1 MTPAHERDHLD
12 RAASAF
18 EAQPAAVRDRWT
30 RALDHVDN
38 ARVYDAFLEFNEL
51 LKTPGLDPVTKTHAQ
66 LQAVRCL
73 RDAPVE
79 RVKTELALIEPHD
92 AYQTIVL
99 DYRLGWLMRHRL
111 ASLTAALQYFDRVRE
126 EARRLG
132 TRPWEIAAL
141 LQKSATLMAQG
152 AWEQS
157 IEVCMRVY
165 NLSRR
170 NGLVE
175 YIPKA
180 LMNKGYALVQL
191 GKQQQGE
198 EQLQKA
204 YELACRNELAPE
216 QGIALHMLAQV
227 YHHDFKFFGLA
238 LEYYEQARAVFDEVP
253 IWPSVVERIDEDMAS
268 AQSELAELDLA
279 KILGPIPIARLRQ
292 EYLTSRQPDAVGE
305 PDRPDAA
312 GDPPQHQQ
320 LATRAGYKRERR
332 MGPGPRPALACKR
345 GCVKATG

>member
-1 MTPAHERDHLD
+1 MPSAPMIPAHERDHLD
-12 RAASAF
+12 RAADAFDAVPSAR
-18 EAQPAAVRDRWT
+18 QRWD
-30 RALDHVDN
+30 RALGHIEQ
-38 ARVYDAFLEFNEL
+38 ARVYDAFLEFNDL
-51 LKTPGLDPVTKTHAQ
+51 LKTPGLDPVAQTHAQ

-92 AYQTIVL
+92 AYQTVVL

-111 ASLTAALQYFDRVRE
+111 ASLAAALQYFDRVRE

-152 AWEQS
+152 AMEQAV
-157 IEVCMRVY
+157 EVCMRVY

-180 LMNKGYALVQL
+180 LMSKGYALVQL
-191 GKQQQGE
+191 GKMQQGE

-204 YELACRNELAPE
+204 YELACRNELEAE

-227 YHHDFKFFGLA
+227 YHHDFKFYGLA
-238 LEYYEQARAVFDEVP
+238 LEYYEQARAVFDETPV
-253 IWPSVVERIDEDMAS
+253 WPSVVERIDEDMAA
-268 AQSELAELDLA
+268 AQTELAGLDLA

-292 EYLTSRQPDAVGE
+292 EYLTSLVNGFVGIPGIDNRTQLGNRIGLTRQAIH
-305 PDRPDAA
+305 RNINS
-312 GDPPQHQQ
+312 
-320 LATRAGYKRERR
+320 
-332 MGPGPRPALACKR
+332 
-345 GCVKATG
+345 